1 MKRLPASLLE
11 LRTRYVEGGRPLP
24 ATVETALAADPR
36 AGARAILE
44 AIAKR
49 RRDNR
54 AEGQRLRTML
64 RFETALW
71 GSGVA
76 RIRLSI
82 PACRRAASAIASWP

>member
-1 MKRLPASLLE
+1 MTRRTVRLASLRPASLVE
-11 LRTRYVEGGRPLP
+11 LRARYVDGGRPLP
-24 ATVETALAADPR
+24 ASVEVALEADPR

-71 GSGVA
+71 EIG
-76 RIRLSI
+76 
-82 PACRRAASAIASWP
+82 RAHV